1 MRNDRERLLDI
12 IEAIERIERHVRGG
26 RVAFAGQ
33 ELVQVWVIH
42 NLEIVGEAARGVSE
56 DLRRRRP
63 DVRWRE
69 VVALRNV
76 LAHGYFGID
85 VERVWATVEKD
96 LPKLKEQIRSIVAEI
111 PAEVDESGGGNRRS
125 SR

>member
-1 MRNDRERLLDI
+1 VRNDRERLLDI
-12 IEAIERIERHVRGG
+12 IEAIERIDRHTGDG
-26 RVAFAGQ
+26 RAAFADQ

-69 VVALRNV
+69 VVAMRNV

-85 VERVWATVEKD
+85 VERLWVTVEKD
-96 LPKLKEQIRSIVAEI
+96 LPKLKEQIRSIVAEM
-111 PAEVDESGGGNRRS
+111 PADLDPSG
-125 SR
+125 

>member
-1 MRNDRERLLDI
+1 VRNDRERLLDI
-12 IEAIERIERHVRGG
+12 IEAIERIERHIHGG
-26 RVAFAGQ
+26 RAAFADQ

-56 DLRRRRP
+56 DLRRRRR

-69 VVALRNV
+69 VVAMRNV

-85 VERVWATVEKD
+85 VERVWVTVEKD

-111 PAEVDESGGGNRRS
+111 PADVDESRRGNAPS
-125 SR
+125 L

>member
-26 RVAFAGQ
+26 RGAFAGQ

-63 DVRWRE
+63 DVLWRE
-69 VVALRNV
+69 VVAMRNV

-111 PAEVDESGGGNRRS
+111 PAELDESGVG
-125 SR
+125 

>member
-1 MRNDRERLLDI
+1 MRDDRERLLDI
-12 IEAIERIERHVRGG
+12 IEAIERIERHGSGG
-26 RVAFAGQ
+26 RAAFADQ
-33 ELVQVWVIH
+33 ELLQVWVIH
-42 NLEIVGEAARGVSE
+42 NLEIVGEAARGVSD

-69 VVALRNV
+69 VVAMRNV

-96 LPKLKEQIRSIVAEI
+96 LPKLKEQIRSIVDEI
-111 PAEVDESGGGNRRS
+111 PVDVDERGAGNGS
-125 SR
+125 SP

>member
-12 IEAIERIERHVRGG
+12 IEAIERIERHIGGG
-26 RVAFAGQ
+26 RGAFADQ

-63 DVRWRE
+63 DIRWRD
-69 VVALRNV
+69 VVAMRNV

-96 LPKLKEQIRSIVAEI
+96 LPQLKEQLRSVVAEL
-111 PAEVDESGGGNRRS
+111 PAGADESGGGNGPS
-125 SR
+125 L

>member
-12 IEAIERIERHVRGG
+12 IEAIERIERHIGGG
-26 RVAFAGQ
+26 RGAFADQ

-63 DVRWRE
+63 DIRWRD
-69 VVALRNV
+69 VVAMRNV

-96 LPKLKEQIRSIVAEI
+96 LPQLKEQLRSVVAEL
-111 PAEVDESGGGNRRS
+111 PAGADESGRGNGPS
-125 SR
+125 L

>member
-1 MRNDRERLLDI
+1 VRDDRERLLDI
-12 IEAIERIERHVRGG
+12 IEAIERIERHVHSG
-26 RVAFAGQ
+26 RAAFASE

-42 NLEIVGEAARGVSE
+42 NLEILGEAARGVSE

-63 DVRWRE
+63 DVLWRE
-69 VVALRNV
+69 VVAMRNV

-96 LPKLKEQIRSIVAEI
+96 LPTLKEQIRAIIAEM
-111 PAEVDESGGGNRRS
+111 PAEVEESG
-125 SR
+125 

>member
-26 RVAFAGQ
+26 RAAFADE

-42 NLEIVGEAARGVSE
+42 NLEILGEAARGVSE
-56 DLRRRRP
+56 DLRRRRA
-63 DVRWRE
+63 DVPWRE
-69 VVALRNV
+69 VVAMRNV

-96 LPKLKEQIRSIVAEI
+96 LPKLKEQIRSIVAEM
-111 PAEVDESGGGNRRS
+111 PAEVDEGAGGSGPS
-125 SR
+125 L

>member
-1 MRNDRERLLDI
+1 VRNDRERLLDI

-26 RVAFAGQ
+26 RAAIADQ

-63 DVRWRE
+63 DVPWRA
-69 VVALRNV
+69 VVAMRNV

-96 LPKLKEQIRSIVAEI
+96 LPKLKEQIRSIVAEM
-111 PAEVDESGGGNRRS
+111 PAEVDESKRGD
-125 SR
+125 

>member
-12 IEAIERIERHVRGG
+12 IEAIERIERHIHGG
-26 RVAFAGQ
+26 RAAFADQ

-56 DLRRRRP
+56 DLRRRRR

-69 VVALRNV
+69 VVAMRNV

-85 VERVWATVEKD
+85 VERVWVTVEKD

-111 PAEVDESGGGNRRS
+111 PADVDESRRGNAPS
-125 SR
+125 L